1 MRTLQVKLDAAR
13 QRLRAHGL
21 AIEPI
26 NKLLA
31 SYLGHSELSLAAVE
45 EGYQIQRNATPITGP
60 LSEGEKTA
68 LAICYFL
75 SKVEEDGRKKKDL
88 IAIIDD
94 PISSLDSKALNYA
107 FNLLRLA
114 LEDAAQVIILTHNL
128 QFMNETKK
136 WLKPKLTDASKPDK
150 VPTAAL
156 FFLETTPVSPTTR
169 IAAIKVLPTLLRDYD
184 FEYHYLCSLIFKFVG
199 AETDNPYLGYTLP
212 NVIRKILELFLHFKN
227 PGPDGL
233 GSKLR
238 HPMVRDCGLDQA
250 RINALLRLADLESH
264 ADNLDDIIAFSAM
277 TIEEIRDAA
286 RSLFALMEKLDP
298 HHFTRMKSL
307 CQ

>member
-1 MRTLQVKLDAAR
+1 MKLDGAR
-13 QRLRAHGL
+13 QRLRAHNL

-31 SYLGHSELSLAAVE
+31 IYLGHSELSLAAVE
-45 EGYQIQRNATPITGP
+45 EGYKIQRNGTPILGP

-75 SKVEEDGRKKKDL
+75 SKLEEDGRKKKDL
-88 IAIIDD
+88 IAIIDG

-136 WLKPKLTDASKPDK
+136 WLRSKLADANKPDK

-156 FFLETTPVSPTTR
+156 FFLKTTPVSPSVR
-169 IAAIKVLPTLLRDYD
+169 SAAIKALPKLLRDYD
-184 FEYHYLCSLIFKFVG
+184 SEYRYLCSLVFKFV
-199 AETDNPYLGYTLP
+199 EMEPDNPYLGYTLP
-212 NVIRKILELFLHFKN
+212 NVLRKILELFLHFKN
-227 PGPDGL
+227 PGPDGV
-233 GSKLR
+233 GNKLR
-238 HPMVRDCGLDQA
+238 HRMVQDCGLDQA
-250 RINALLRLADLESH
+250 RINALLRLAELESH
-264 ADNLDDIIAFSAM
+264 GDNLDDIIAFSSM

-286 RSLFALMEKLDP
+286 WSMFALMEKLDA
-298 HHFTRMKSL
+298 HHFARMKSL